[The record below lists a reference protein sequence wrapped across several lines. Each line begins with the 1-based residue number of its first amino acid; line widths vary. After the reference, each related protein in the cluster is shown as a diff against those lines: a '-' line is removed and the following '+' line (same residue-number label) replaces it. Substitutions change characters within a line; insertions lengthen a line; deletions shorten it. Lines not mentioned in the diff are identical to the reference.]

1 MFCFPRCKMVP
12 KDPHLIDSK
21 LFGLPG
27 TTVTRGGTTFSLCT
41 NTFGPP
47 HSLCK
52 MTDDEVKHKANITA
66 SGEFGKRDCIGQD
79 EKNRLGFAFKDIK
92 TTKIIKLKEQDDPDL
107 RKLLSPGNTNFVNT
121 MSPLLKGSKGLSG
134 GEKFI
139 KCHINVVPR

>member
-21 LFGLPG
+21 MFGLPG

-52 MTDDEVKHKANITA
+52 MTDDEVKHKANIR
-66 SGEFGKRDCIGQD
+66 ENRK
-79 EKNRLGFAFKDIK
+79 EKAVIANQARTYPGFNWVMPA
-92 TTKIIKLKEQDDPDL
+92 II
-107 RKLLSPGNTNFVNT
+107 
-121 MSPLLKGSKGLSG
+121 KGSK
-134 GEKFI
+134 
-139 KCHINVVPR
+139 INPINETRMAKKMT